1 MTQKKL
7 PQLNRVIY
15 ILGGILIVAA
25 AIQVIYSGCQYLRD
39 YLRKEEVD

>member
-7 PQLNRVIY
+7 PRLNQLIY

-25 AIQVIYSGCQYLRD
+25 AIQVIYSGCQYMRD
-39 YLRKEEVD
+39 YLNQD